1 VTILL
6 SYLLISLVI
15 SGALLWVLV
24 HRGSAVRHNDREEHW
39 DPM

>member
-1 VTILL
+1 MTILL
-6 SYLLISLVI
+6 SYLLASLAI

-24 HRGSAVRHNDREEHW
+24 HRGSAVHHNDRGEHW